1 MDRNNM
7 VVRAL
12 TVAACLM
19 AVAGQGLISPAL
31 AQGSAAEQADTA
43 RQMIAARQFE
53 RALQQL
59 DAIIRQ
65 NPTYAQAR
73 YLRGMALGNL
83 GREREALE
91 AFITAAE
98 LNPGWGEAHRLAT
111 VAAINTR
118 NLPVAWEHAIKAYQS
133 GADVSESLNR
143 LLAMEKA
150 PSDLDTRLTA
160 VRVYVMPL
168 NTEKLAA
175 KQQNPWGVDV
185 IGGAARGTIVDPFNT
200 SASRATNV
208 GGEQISRSQSSF
220 FNLLMQTRRS
230 LADSRYFGVVP
241 QQEMAQYLMVIEVD
255 ELAGGAL
262 EGYIKLYD
270 ARSGEE
276 AYRRVL
282 RLRNINSLADLNA
295 DMERYIDYMEE
306 WLSKRVR

>member
-1 MDRNNM
+1 MNGNSM

-12 TVAACLM
+12 TVVVCLM
-19 AVAGQGLISPAL
+19 AVAGHGLLSPAF
-31 AQGSAAEQADTA
+31 AQGSAAEQAEAA
-43 RQMIAARQFE
+43 RRLIAARQFE
-53 RALQQL
+53 RALEQL
-59 DAIIRQ
+59 DTIIQQ
-65 NPTYAQAR
+65 NPTYALAP

-83 GREREALE
+83 GREHEALE
-91 AFITAAE
+91 AFIAAAE

-118 NLPVAWEHAIKAYQS
+118 NLPVAWEQAIKAYQS
-133 GADVSESLNR
+133 GTDIAESLNR
-143 LLAMEKA
+143 LLAMERA
-150 PSDLDTRLTA
+150 PSDLDTQLTA
-160 VRVYVMPL
+160 ARIYVMPL

-175 KQQNPWGVDV
+175 KQENPWGVDV
-185 IGGAARGTIVDPFNT
+185 IGGGARGAIIDPFNT
-200 SASRATNV
+200 SATRATNV
-208 GGEQISRSQSSF
+208 GGEQITRSQSSF

-230 LADSRYFGVVP
+230 LASSRYFGVVP

-282 RLRNINSLADLNA
+282 KLRNIDSLAELNA
-295 DMERYIDYMEE
+295 DIERYINYMEE
-306 WLSKRVR
+306 WFIDRVG